1 MTFGMSNL
9 YKNKSKSD
17 CETTL
22 Y

>member
-1 MTFGMSNL
+1 MTFCISNL
-9 YKNKSKSD
+9 CKNKSKSD